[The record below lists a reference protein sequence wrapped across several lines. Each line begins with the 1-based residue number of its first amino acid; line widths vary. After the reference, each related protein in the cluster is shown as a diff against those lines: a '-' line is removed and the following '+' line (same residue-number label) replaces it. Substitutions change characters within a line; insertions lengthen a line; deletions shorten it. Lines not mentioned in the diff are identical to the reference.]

1 MDLQVIQVKGFHPS
15 QPNDHTSANCVTLWR
30 QFHGYW
36 DDEDCSRHYRFIC
49 ARTEEQASR
58 YWLPEDICDSKL
70 KHLNKQ
76 EANKP

>member
-15 QPNDHTSANCVTLWR
+15 QPNDHTSANCVTLWK

-49 ARTEEQASR
+49 ERTEE
-58 YWLPEDICDSKL
+58 
-70 KHLNKQ
+70 
-76 EANKP
+76 